1 MYPFYYAIAIIISII
16 ALVATISI
24 GRNLIKQ
31 EKSADSS
38 EELDSLKTDS
48 NGNSSF
54 RRLSIIYAI
63 TLVITIALLWIF
75 VF

>member
-48 NGNSSF
+48 TGNASF
-54 RRLSIIYAI
+54 RRLGVIYAI

>member
-1 MYPFYYAIAIIISII
+1 MYPLYYTIAIIICII
-16 ALVATISI
+16 ALVGTISI

-31 EKSADSS
+31 EKVANSS

-48 NGNSSF
+48 TKNSSF
-54 RRLSIIYAI
+54 RRLGIIYAI
-63 TLVITIALLWIF
+63 TLVITVALLWIF